1 MDYDGYMLTHV
12 NSSVAVGL
20 DGMLVD
26 VEVDVSGRGFPG
38 LTIVGLAGKAIDE
51 AKDRVRTA
59 IVNAGFE
66 MPDSRITVNLAP
78 ADIPKTGSGFDLP
91 IAVGILASSGFIT
104 HESLEHALFI
114 GELSLEGNLRRVP
127 GLIAFA
133 MLAKKQNIQTMYVPA
148 MNASE
153 AALVEGVTVIPVSS
167 LNALILHL
175 NNTELIPPQAPLPM
189 EQISSIASSFDFA
202 DVKGQEIAKRA
213 FEIAAAGYH
222 NIHLKGPPGVGKTML
237 SRAFPSILPSLE
249 HDDVLDVTRIYSI
262 AGLLHSQTLIT
273 RPPYRSPHH
282 TTSKVG
288 LIGGGT
294 NPSPGEISLAHHGVL
309 FLDEFPEFPLS
320 VLESLRQPLEDGE
333 VTVAR
338 AAGSVTF
345 PCRFILIA
353 ASNPCPCGYLGHP
366 QKACKCLPMSVMKY
380 RKKLSGPL
388 IDRIDLH
395 IDILPVSDE
404 SLTNN
409 TFVPESSSAIRERV
423 NRAREIQKKRLEKE
437 YIACNGMMNSRH
449 VRTYCHLTD
458 KANAL
463 LKQALTKLSL
473 SARSYFKIIKVA
485 QTIADL
491 AEGDEIEDTF
501 IAEALQYRLA

>member
-1 MDYDGYMLTHV
+1 MLTHV

-59 IVNAGFE
+59 ITNAGFE

-91 IAVGILASSGFIT
+91 IAIGILASSGFIT
-104 HESLEHALFI
+104 RESLEHSLFI

-133 MLAKKQNIQTMYVPA
+133 MLAKKQGIATMYVPA
-148 MNASE
+148 VNASE

-167 LNALILHL
+167 LNDLILHL
-175 NNTELIPPQAPLPM
+175 NNTQPINPQQPVEIAGTS
-189 EQISSIASSFDFA
+189 QIISPFDFT

-249 HDDVLDVTRIYSI
+249 HEDILDVTRIYSI
-262 AGLLHSQTLIT
+262 AGLLHTQTLIT

-294 NPSPGEISLAHHGVL
+294 NPTPGEISLSHHGVL

-333 VTVAR
+333 VTIAR
-338 AAGSVTF
+338 AAGSITF

-366 QKACKCLPMSVMKY
+366 QKPCKCMPVSVMKY

-395 IDILPVSDE
+395 IDILPVSEE
-404 SLTNN
+404 SLTDNN
-409 TFVPESSSAIRERV
+409 IVPETSSVVRERV
-423 NRAREIQKKRLEKE
+423 MRAREIQKKRLNGEF
-437 YIACNGMMNSRH
+437 ISCNGMMNSRH
-449 VRTYCHLTD
+449 VRTYCQLTD
-458 KANAL
+458 QANVI
-463 LKQALTKLSL
+463 LKQALSKLSL

-491 AEGDEIEDTF
+491 AGAEKIESQF

>member
-1 MDYDGYMLTHV
+1 MLTHV

-59 IVNAGFE
+59 ITNAGFE

-91 IAVGILASSGFIT
+91 IAIGILASSGFIT
-104 HESLEHALFI
+104 KESLEHSLFI

-133 MLAKKQNIQTMYVPA
+133 MLAKKQGIATMYVPA
-148 MNASE
+148 VNASE

-167 LNALILHL
+167 LNDLILHL
-175 NNTELIPPQAPLPM
+175 NNTQLILPQQPVEM
-189 EQISSIASSFDFA
+189 VSRSQITSPFDFT

-249 HDDVLDVTRIYSI
+249 HEDILDVTRIYSI
-262 AGLLHSQTLIT
+262 AGLLHTQTLIT

-294 NPSPGEISLAHHGVL
+294 NPTPGEISLSHHGVL

-333 VTVAR
+333 VTIAR
-338 AAGSVTF
+338 AAGSITF

-366 QKACKCLPMSVMKY
+366 QKPCKCMPVSVMKY

-395 IDILPVSDE
+395 IDILPVSEE

-409 TFVPESSSAIRERV
+409 NIVPETSSVVRERV
-423 NRAREIQKKRLEKE
+423 MRAREIQKKRLNGEF
-437 YIACNGMMNSRH
+437 ISCNGMMNSRH
-449 VRTYCHLTD
+449 VRTYCQLTEQ
-458 KANAL
+458 ANVI
-463 LKQALTKLSL
+463 LKQALSKLSL

-491 AEGDEIEDTF
+491 AGAEKIEAQF
-501 IAEALQYRLA
+501 IAEALQYRLV

>member
-1 MDYDGYMLTHV
+1 MLTHV

-59 IVNAGFE
+59 IINAGFE

-91 IAVGILASSGFIT
+91 IAIGILASSGFIT
-104 HESLEHALFI
+104 KESLEHSLFI

-133 MLAKKQNIQTMYVPA
+133 MLAKKQGIAMMYVPA
-148 MNASE
+148 VNASE

-167 LNALILHL
+167 LNDLILHL
-175 NNTELIPPQAPLPM
+175 NNTQLITPQQPIEM
-189 EQISSIASSFDFA
+189 TSTSQIISPFDFT

-249 HDDVLDVTRIYSI
+249 HEDILDVTRIYSI
-262 AGLLHSQTLIT
+262 AGLLHTQTLIT

-294 NPSPGEISLAHHGVL
+294 NPTPGEISLSHHGVL

-333 VTVAR
+333 VTIAR
-338 AAGSVTF
+338 AAGSITF

-366 QKACKCLPMSVMKY
+366 QKPCKCMPVSVMKY

-395 IDILPVSDE
+395 IDILPVSEE

-409 TFVPESSSAIRERV
+409 NIVPETSSVVRERV
-423 NRAREIQKKRLEKE
+423 MQAREIQKKRLSSE
-437 YIACNGMMNSRH
+437 YISCNGMMNSRH
-449 VRTYCHLTD
+449 VRTYCQLTD
-458 KANAL
+458 QANVI
-463 LKQALTKLSL
+463 LKQALSKLSL

-491 AEGDEIEDTF
+491 AGAEKIEAQF